1 MKFRKLNDDCSWLWE
16 INGIQLIVDPW
27 FTPSQIDGHR
37 LFSEQFH
44 LTAQPEVASLPEFDY
59 LFISN
64 PFTDHCNKETLV
76 QFDPLIPVIAKRS
89 ILKKISSWKHFKQ
102 LIPLE
107 DAPVS
112 IKEYK
117 PAALLDLVHSAY
129 LFEGDSGRLLF
140 APHGAKVTSIPKAD
154 VLISTTTRYHL
165 PFWLG
170 GTVNLGI
177 SQAEELYIQCGAS
190 LFLSTH
196 DEKKRGKGLVEKL
209 AVKEYTDQASF
220 VTYLKAGQEF
230 VFA

>member
-1 MKFRKLNDDCSWLWE
+1 MKFQKLNDDCSWLWE
-16 INGIQLIVDPW
+16 LNGTKIIVDPW

-44 LTAQPEVASLPEFDY
+44 QNPQPSVSNLPKADF

-76 QFDPLIPVIAKRS
+76 EFDFSIPVIANRR
-89 ILKKISSWKHFKQ
+89 ILKKISKWNHFQK

-107 DAPVS
+107 DAPFQ

-117 PAALLDLVHSAY
+117 PGRFLDLVHSAY
-129 LFEGDSGRLLF
+129 LFELEENAILF
-140 APHGAKVTSIPKAD
+140 APHGAKKRNLPKAT
-154 VLISTTTRYHL
+154 VLITTTTRYHL

-177 SQAEELYIQCGAS
+177 KKAELLYEHCGARI
-190 LFLSTH
+190 LLSTH
-196 DEKKRGKGLVEKL
+196 DEQKHGKGFVERL
-209 AVKEYTDQASF
+209 AKKEYVTDANF
-220 VTYLKAGQEF
+220 VTYLKAGESF
-230 VFA
+230 SL